1 MPESAEPEWRSAM
14 VDLSEVSL
22 TELADLTEDDESA
35 LGQAVRRLADD
46 LAGPGEPIAGF
57 NSAL

>member
-1 MPESAEPEWRSAM
+1 M
-14 VDLSEVSL
+14 VDLSDLSL